1 MIKLDGVC
9 FAYDGNVALRYVSIE
24 VNKGE
29 CVAVHGPNG
38 CGKSTLIRLLN
49 GLIFPEE
56 GSYVFDGDEI
66 TEKRLKE
73 GSFAKT
79 FHQKIGY
86 VFQNPEAQLF
96 SSTVY
101 DEIAYGPLQMGLSE
115 DEVKRRTE
123 DILKLLEIED
133 LKERAPYHLSGG
145 EKKKVAIGAVL
156 SSNPKALILD
166 EPLAGLDKKSQEWF
180 VKLLLNM
187 KSAGKTILI
196 STHDEKLSEMVADR
210 IIVMNDNH
218 EVDYSWV

>member
-73 GSFAKT
+73 SSFAKA

-218 EVDYSWV
+218 EVDYLWV

>member
-1 MIKLDGVC
+1 MIKLDGIC
-9 FAYDGNVALRYVSIE
+9 FAYEGNVALRYVSLE

-29 CVAVHGPNG
+29 CVAIHGPNG
-38 CGKSTLIRLLN
+38 CGKSTLIRLMN

-56 GSYVFDGDEI
+56 GTYIFDGEYID
-66 TEKRLKE
+66 EKRLKD
-73 GSFAKT
+73 SASARA

-101 DEIAYGPLQMGLSE
+101 DEIAFGPLQMGLDSE
-115 DEVKRRTE
+115 EVRKRTE
-123 DILKLLEIED
+123 DILSLLGIED
-133 LKERAPYHLSGG
+133 LRERAPYHLSGG

-156 SSNPKALILD
+156 AANPKALILD

-187 KSAGKTILI
+187 KRAGKTIII
-196 STHDEKLSEMVADR
+196 STHDETLSDMVADR
-210 IIVMNDNH
+210 KIVMNENH
-218 EVDYSWV
+218 EID

>member
-73 GSFAKT
+73 GSFAKA

-218 EVDYSWV
+218 EVDYLWV